1 MSDRH
6 FARLTP
12 GVRSTDRL
20 KSRPKA
26 SDEQVYPMT
35 ALYLTEDDVAWLLD
49 IDTAIE
55 AVEESFRQF
64 GSERADNQ
72 PRRRVDG
79 GNGTKLHVL
88 SAGAEYLGYVG
99 YKAYVTTRAGARFQ
113 FGLYDARNGQPA
125 AMIEANLLGQMRTG
139 AASGVATKYMARPDA
154 KIVGCFGTGFQ
165 ARAQLKAV
173 CSVRRIER
181 VEVYGRHDDRRQ
193 AFADEMSEF
202 CNVPVVPVHSPE
214 DVAAEKDIIICA
226 TSSHVPLFDGHAL
239 AEGTHI
245 NVIGSNYLSKT
256 EIDVT
261 TIRRADHI
269 VCDSLD
275 ACKLEAGD
283 FVPAIEDGS
292 LDWSRVHELADVVHG
307 RETGRAHAEDITLF
321 KSVGLALEDLAVAVR
336 ILEKARIEGIGLA
349 LPY

>member
-1 MSDRH
+1 MDDRNIMS
-6 FARLTP
+6 
-12 GVRSTDRL
+12 
-20 KSRPKA
+20 
-26 SDEQVYPMT
+26 

-55 AVEESFRQF
+55 CVEDAFRQW
-64 GSERADNQ
+64 GLERADNQ
-72 PRRRVDG
+72 PRRRVQG
-79 GNGTKLHVL
+79 GNGAMLHVL
-88 SAGAEYLGYVG
+88 SAGAEYLGYTG
-99 YKAYVTTRAGARFQ
+99 YKVYTTSRTGVRFQ
-113 FGLYDARNGQPA
+113 FGLFDVRTGHPA
-125 AMIEANLLGQMRTG
+125 ALIEANLLGQMRTG
-139 AASGVATKYMARPDA
+139 AASAVATKCMARPDA

-165 ARAQLKAV
+165 ARSQLKGV

-181 VEVYGRHDDRRQ
+181 VEVYGRNDDRRKL
-193 AFADEMSEF
+193 FADEMSEL

-214 DVAAEKDIIICA
+214 DVAAEKDIVICA

-245 NVIGSNYLSKT
+245 NVIGSNYLTKA

-261 TIRRADHI
+261 TIRRADRI

-292 LDWSRVHELADVVHG
+292 LDWSRVHELSDVLHD

-336 ILEKARIEGIGLA
+336 ILEKARIEGIGQA
-349 LPY
+349 LPF

>member
-1 MSDRH
+1 M
-6 FARLTP
+6 A
-12 GVRSTDRL
+12 
-20 KSRPKA
+20 
-26 SDEQVYPMT
+26 
-35 ALYLTEDDVAWLLD
+35 ALYLTEDDVTWLLD
-49 IDTAIE
+49 IEAAIDC
-55 AVEESFRQF
+55 VEEAFRQW
-64 GSERADNQ
+64 GSEQADNQ
-72 PRRRVDG
+72 PRRRVRA
-79 GNGTKLHVL
+79 GNLGMLHVL

-99 YKAYVTTRAGARFQ
+99 YKAYVTSRAGARFQ
-113 FGLYDARNGQPA
+113 FTLFDARSGQPA
-125 AMIEANLLGQMRTG
+125 AVIEAGLLGQMRTG

-181 VEVYGRHDDRRQ
+181 VEVYGRSDQRRQ
-193 AFADEMSEF
+193 TFADEMSEL
-202 CNVPVVPVHSPE
+202 CNVPVVAVHSPE
-214 DVAAEKDIIICA
+214 DVAADKDIVICA
-226 TSSHVPLFDGHAL
+226 TSSPVPLFDGHAL
-239 AEGTHI
+239 AEGTHL
-245 NVIGSNYLSKT
+245 NVIGSNYLTKT

-292 LDWSRVHELADVVHG
+292 LDWSRVHELSDVVHG

-336 ILEKARIEGIGLA
+336 ILEKARIEGIGQP

>member
-1 MSDRH
+1 MS
-6 FARLTP
+6 
-12 GVRSTDRL
+12 
-20 KSRPKA
+20 
-26 SDEQVYPMT
+26 
-35 ALYLTEDDVAWLLD
+35 ALYLSEDDVAWLLD

-55 AVEESFRQF
+55 CVEEAFRQW
-64 GSERADNQ
+64 GADLAENQ
-72 PRRRVDG
+72 PRRRVAA
-79 GNGTKLHVL
+79 GNGAMLHVL
-88 SAGAEYLGYVG
+88 SAGAEYLGYAG
-99 YKAYVTTRAGARFQ
+99 YKAYTTSRAGARFQ
-113 FGLYDARNGQPA
+113 FGLFDIRNGQPA
-125 AMIEANLLGQMRTG
+125 ALIEANLLGQMRTG

-181 VEVYGRHDDRRQ
+181 VEVYGRNDDRRQ
-193 AFADEMSEF
+193 KFADEMSEL
-202 CNVPVVPVHSPE
+202 CNVPVIPVHSPE

-226 TSSHVPLFDGHAL
+226 TSSPVPLFDGHAL

-245 NVIGSNYLSKT
+245 NAIGSNYLTKT

-261 TIRRADHI
+261 TIRRADRI
-269 VCDSLD
+269 VCDSRE

-283 FVPAIEDGS
+283 FVAALEGGS
-292 LDWSRVHELADVVHG
+292 LEWARVHELSDVVHG

-336 ILEKARIEGIGLA
+336 ILEKARIEGIGQA
-349 LPY
+349 LPF

>member
-1 MSDRH
+1 
-6 FARLTP
+6 
-12 GVRSTDRL
+12 
-20 KSRPKA
+20 
-26 SDEQVYPMT
+26 MT

-49 IDTAIE
+49 IDTAIDC
-55 AVEESFRQF
+55 VEEAFRQW

-72 PRRRVDG
+72 PRRRVRSGDG
-79 GNGTKLHVL
+79 TILHTL
-88 SAGAEYLGYVG
+88 SAGAEFLGYTG

-113 FGLYDARNGQPA
+113 FGLFDARTGQPA
-125 AMIEANLLGQMRTG
+125 ALIEANLLGQMRTG
-139 AASGVATKYMARPDA
+139 AASGVATKCMARPDA

-181 VEVYGRHDDRRQ
+181 VEFYGRNDDRRQ
-193 AFADEMSEF
+193 KFAEEMQEF
-202 CNVPVVPVHSPE
+202 CNVPVVPLHSPE
-214 DVAAEKDIIICA
+214 EVAAEKDIVICA
-226 TSSHVPLFDGHAL
+226 TTSHAPLFDGHAL
-239 AEGTHI
+239 AEGTHL

-269 VCDSLD
+269 VCDSRE

-283 FVPAIEDGS
+283 FVAALEDGS
-292 LDWSRVHELADVVHG
+292 LDWSRVHELPEVLHG

-336 ILEKARIEGIGLA
+336 VFEKARIEGIGQA
-349 LPY
+349 LPF